1 MIKRLA
7 VLAALT
13 SVLTGAAQASIT
25 NPASTVVRV
34 ADQQTD
40 PLVVADA
47 RSYRHCHN
55 IHTRVYCHKADRL
68 PMNWPPFSDRAGTN
82 VKGRVLIEPK
92 KPCGCAITRGDACR
106 QTADRWTA

>member
-25 NPASTVVRV
+25 DPASTVVRV

-92 KPCGCAITRGDACR
+92 KPCGCAITRGDACPPSPPVR
-106 QTADRWTA
+106 QN

>member
-1 MIKRLA
+1 MIKRLV

-13 SVLTGAAQASIT
+13 SVFTNVAQASIT
-25 NPASTVVRV
+25 DQASRVVRA

-40 PLVVADA
+40 RLVITDA

-68 PMNWPPFSDRAGTN
+68 PMNWPPFSDRAGKN
-82 VKGRVLIEPK
+82 VKGRALIEPRS
-92 KPCGCAITRGDACR
+92 PCG
-106 QTADRWTA
+106 